1 VKTVCFQPKSFYTN
15 GNTKIQKRVTEA
27 DDTHIPDGL
36 IATNEPTSVTI
47 ALGMWILSV
56 AFLAWS
62 WRKAKATYSRSITAL
77 LAISSA
83 FVFAAQMINFP
94 IAFGTSGHLVGGTFL
109 AVLLGPYTAMLS
121 MTIVLLMQAF
131 FFADGGILA
140 FGMNAFNMAVIGG
153 LSFFLIKLL
162 TRGSAGSRR
171 FIPSVF
177 VASWLSVMVG
187 AFLAALEVSPAF
199 AGGAMVT
206 VPSML
211 FYHAIIGLS
220 EGAITAVLISSVQRM
235 QPAVMGGLTLLKEKT
250 KL

>member
-1 VKTVCFQPKSFYTN
+1 M
-15 GNTKIQKRVTEA
+15 
-27 DDTHIPDGL
+27 HIPDGL
-36 IATNEPTSVTI
+36 IATNEPTSLTLTV
-47 ALGMWILSV
+47 AMWIISI

-62 WRKAKATYSRSITAL
+62 WKKAKATYSRGITSL

-109 AVLLGPYTAMLS
+109 AVLLGPYAAMLS

-131 FFADGGILA
+131 FFADGGIFA
-140 FGMNAFNMAVIGG
+140 FGMNAFNMAIIGG
-153 LSFFLIKLL
+153 LSFFLVKLF

-171 FIPSVF
+171 LIPSVF
-177 VASWLSVMVG
+177 AASWLSVMAG
-187 AFLAALEVSPAF
+187 ALLAALEISPAF
-199 AGGAMVT
+199 AGGVAVT

-211 FYHAIIGLS
+211 FYHTIIGLG
-220 EGAITAVLISSVQRM
+220 EGAITAVLISSIQRM
-235 QPAVMGGLTLLKEKT
+235 QPAIMGGLSLLKEKT

>member
-1 VKTVCFQPKSFYTN
+1 M
-15 GNTKIQKRVTEA
+15 
-27 DDTHIPDGL
+27 HIPDGL
-36 IATNEPTSVTI
+36 ITNPTSI
-47 ALGMWILSV
+47 ATAVAMWIV
-56 AFLAWS
+56 AIAFLAWA
-62 WRKAKATYSRSITAL
+62 WKKAKATYSRSITAL

-109 AVLLGPYTAMLS
+109 AVLLGPYAAMLS

-162 TRGSAGSRR
+162 TKGSVGNKR

-177 VASWLSVMVG
+177 VASWLSVMAG
-187 AFLAALEVSPAF
+187 ALATALMISPAF
-199 AGGAMVT
+199 TGGIMVT

-211 FYHAIIGLS
+211 FYHAIIGLG
-220 EGAITAVLISSVQRM
+220 EGAITTVLISSLQRM
-235 QPAVMGGLTLLKEKT
+235 HPTIMGGLTLLKEKT
-250 KL
+250 QL

>member
-1 VKTVCFQPKSFYTN
+1 M
-15 GNTKIQKRVTEA
+15 
-27 DDTHIPDGL
+27 HIPDGL
-36 IATNEPTSVTI
+36 IATNNPTSVSVAI
-47 ALGMWILSV
+47 LMWIVSI

-62 WRKAKATYSRSITAL
+62 WKKAKTTYFRGVTAL
-77 LAISSA
+77 LAITSA

-109 AVLLGPYTAMLS
+109 AVLLGPYAAMLS

-140 FGMNAFNMAVIGG
+140 FGMNAFNMAIIGG
-153 LSFFLIKLL
+153 LSFFLIKLFM
-162 TRGSAGSRR
+162 RGSGGSKR

-177 VASWLSVMVG
+177 AASWISVMVG
-187 AFLAALEVSPAF
+187 ALLAALEVSPAF
-199 AGGAMVT
+199 VGGAMVT

-211 FYHAIIGLS
+211 SYHAIIGLG

-235 QPAVMGGLTLLKEKT
+235 QPAIMGGLSLLKEKT
-250 KL
+250 RL